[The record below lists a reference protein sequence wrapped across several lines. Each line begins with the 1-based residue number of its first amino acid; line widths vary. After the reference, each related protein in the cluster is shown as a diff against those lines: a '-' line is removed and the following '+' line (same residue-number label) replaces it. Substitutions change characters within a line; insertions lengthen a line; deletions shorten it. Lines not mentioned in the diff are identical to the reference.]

1 MNGDDYS
8 IYKTRC
14 DFVKKSSELV
24 FSTFYF
30 RYLCY
35 CLIIEKE
42 SGSMTERKIIHIDM
56 DAFYASVEQR
66 DHPELRGKP
75 IAVGHAEER
84 GVVAAASYEARRYGV
99 RSAMSSQK
107 AKRLCPSLI
116 FIPGRMEV
124 YKEVSRQLHEIF
136 HEYTDVIEPISL
148 DEAFLDVTDNKP
160 GIPLAVDIARE
171 IKRKIRSELNLVAS
185 AGVSYNKFLAKIAS
199 D

>member
-66 DHPELRGKP
+66 DHPER
-75 IAVGHAEER
+75 
-84 GVVAAASYEARRYGV
+84 
-99 RSAMSSQK
+99 
-107 AKRLCPSLI
+107 
-116 FIPGRMEV
+116 
-124 YKEVSRQLHEIF
+124 
-136 HEYTDVIEPISL
+136 
-148 DEAFLDVTDNKP
+148 
-160 GIPLAVDIARE
+160 
-171 IKRKIRSELNLVAS
+171 
-185 AGVSYNKFLAKIAS
+185 
-199 D
+199 